1 MLSVPG
7 EKFPGHGVFSV
18 AIRRPTVLDTRW
30 SRMSE
35 VRESMRDVRE
45 AMSDVRESIAFLRE
59 RIAGLD
65 RQRARLARALE
76 ALQDESPPAGR
87 PSPPPL
93 DGASGLEDPPKLATQ
108 ILGVL
113 RQSGAS
119 NRRQLLRAFE
129 GTDVKAGTLDS
140 AVYRLKERGLVDKRG
155 DRFAIAESAPAVAGA
170 GAEAVAS
177 SAPDRSSGP
186 ARAAVELGVPEVPGD
201 LRVVPVA
208 EDSAWAAAAP
218 PEPGPDEDNAGPLT
232 VRVRQ
237 AVVTGVAGTRR
248 ALVRHFAP
256 QGFSESAV
264 DAALSGL
271 RKRGKLKS
279 VGRGVIVVVGSGASS
294 EPAKPE
300 SQGS

>member
-1 MLSVPG
+1 M
-7 EKFPGHGVFSV
+7 
-18 AIRRPTVLDTRW
+18 T
-30 SRMSE
+30 E
-35 VRESMRDVRE
+35 VT
-45 AMSDVRESIAFLRE
+45 ESIVFLRE

-76 ALQDESPPAGR
+76 ALQDESPRSVRA
-87 PSPPPL
+87 SPPPL
-93 DGASGLEDPPKLATQ
+93 DGASGPEDPPTMATQ

-113 RQSGAS
+113 RKSGPLT
-119 NRRQLLRAFE
+119 RRQLLRAFE
-129 GTDVKAGTLDS
+129 GTDVNAGTLDS
-140 AVYRLKERGLVDKRG
+140 AVYRLKERALIDKRG
-155 DRFAIAESAPAVAGA
+155 DRFAIAESEAAVAGA

-177 SAPDRSSGP
+177 SAPDRCSGP
-186 ARAAVELGVPEVPGD
+186 VRAAVELGAPQVPGD
-201 LRVVPVA
+201 LPVLAVA
-208 EDSAWAAAAP
+208 EDRARAAAAP
-218 PEPGPDEDNAGPLT
+218 PEPVPEEDNGGPLT

-279 VGRGVIVVVGSGASS
+279 VGRGVIIVVGSGASS

>member
-1 MLSVPG
+1 MT
-7 EKFPGHGVFSV
+7 EV
-18 AIRRPTVLDTRW
+18 A
-30 SRMSE
+30 
-35 VRESMRDVRE
+35 
-45 AMSDVRESIAFLRE
+45 ESIVFLRE

-65 RQRARLARALE
+65 RQRVRLALALE
-76 ALQDESPPAGR
+76 ALQGESPPSVR
-87 PSPPPL
+87 ESPPPL
-93 DGASGLEDPPKLATQ
+93 YGASGLDDPPTLTVQ

-113 RQSGAS
+113 RTFGPLT
-119 NRRQLLRAFE
+119 RREILRAFE
-129 GTDVKAGTLDS
+129 GADVKAGSLDS
-140 AVYRLKERGLVDKRG
+140 AVHRLKEGGLIGKRG
-155 DRFAIAESAPAVAGA
+155 ARFAIPESEAAVAGA

-186 ARAAVELGVPEVPGD
+186 VRAAVELGAPQVPGD
-201 LRVVPVA
+201 LPVLAVA
-208 EDSAWAAAAP
+208 EDRARAAAAP
-218 PEPGPDEDNAGPLT
+218 LEPVPDEDNGGPLT

-279 VGRGVIVVVGSGASS
+279 VGRGVIIVVGSGASS

>member
-1 MLSVPG
+1 M
-7 EKFPGHGVFSV
+7 
-18 AIRRPTVLDTRW
+18 TD
-30 SRMSE
+30 E
-35 VRESMRDVRE
+35 VT
-45 AMSDVRESIAFLRE
+45 ESIVFLRE

-76 ALQDESPPAGR
+76 ALQDGSPPSVCA
-87 PSPPPL
+87 SPPPL
-93 DGASGLEDPPKLATQ
+93 DGASGPEDPPTLATQ

-113 RQSGAS
+113 RKSGPL

-129 GTDVKAGTLDS
+129 ATVKAGTVDS
-140 AVYRLKERGLVDKRG
+140 AAYRLKERGLVVKRG
-155 DRFAIAESAPAVAGA
+155 DRFAIAESEAAVADA

-186 ARAAVELGVPEVPGD
+186 VRAAVELGAPQVPDD

-208 EDSAWAAAAP
+208 EDRVRAAAAP
-218 PEPGPDEDNAGPLT
+218 PEPVPDEDNAVPLT
-232 VRVRQ
+232 VRVHQ

-248 ALVRHFAP
+248 ALVRYFAP

-271 RKRGKLKS
+271 RQRGKLRS
-279 VGRGVIVVVGSGASS
+279 VGRGMIVVVGSGASS
-294 EPAKPE
+294 EPAKPQ

>member
-1 MLSVPG
+1 M
-7 EKFPGHGVFSV
+7 
-18 AIRRPTVLDTRW
+18 T
-30 SRMSE
+30 E
-35 VRESMRDVRE
+35 VT
-45 AMSDVRESIAFLRE
+45 ESIVFLRE

-76 ALQDESPPAGR
+76 ALQDQSPPAVR
-87 PSPPPL
+87 ASPPPL
-93 DGASGLEDPPKLATQ
+93 DGASGPEDPPTRATQ
-108 ILGVL
+108 ILSVL
-113 RQSGAS
+113 RQFGPL
-119 NRRQLLRAFE
+119 NRRELLRAFD
-129 GTDVKAGTLDS
+129 GTDLKAGTLDS

-155 DRFAIAESAPAVAGA
+155 DRFAIVESEAAVAGA
-170 GAEAVAS
+170 GAEAGAS

-186 ARAAVELGVPEVPGD
+186 VRAAVGLGAPQVPGD
-201 LRVVPVA
+201 LPVLPVV
-208 EDSAWAAAAP
+208 EDRARAAAAP
-218 PEPGPDEDNAGPLT
+218 PEPVPDEDDAGPLT

-271 RKRGKLKS
+271 RKRGELKS
-279 VGRGVIVVVGSGASS
+279 VARGVIVVVGSGASS